1 MLETSTNGAGAAHEA
16 AAAGREDQ
24 GAGGG
29 VLGMTFEIGGGS
41 PDPGP

>member
-1 MLETSTNGAGAAHEA
+1 MLDTRTNGAGPADD
-16 AAAGREDQ
+16 AAAGREAQ
-24 GAGGG
+24 GGG